1 MIPHRASAPRRRRGF
16 APEEVDYNGRMD
28 TSSTRVRVTASRPSE
43 HAITVHIRPGDVVGV
58 GHRNQ
63 QFPEFVW
70 CASEAGEHGWV
81 AEAYLEMTGEKE
93 AVAVREY
100 SGKQLT
106 VVQDEV
112 LDVIERQGVWTLCRN
127 SAGSQGWVPS
137 TILEDAVAPTAAHPE
152 QSLSRGARRVR
163 VVSSCTSEQVQ
174 EIRFREGD
182 GLTVGH
188 RNQQHP
194 AFVWC
199 ATADGHQGWVPEDY
213 IELGAAHDAVAR
225 RAYDSTH
232 LTVGAD
238 ETLEVLDQVGDYLL
252 CRTAAGVEGWV
263 PTACAEEIAEER

>member
-1 MIPHRASAPRRRRGF
+1 MVLAPSWTPGF
-16 APEEVDYNGRMD
+16 APDKADYNGQMD
-28 TSSTRVRVTASRPSE
+28 TNPNRVRVTASRPGE
-43 HAITVHIRPGDVVGV
+43 HAVTVHLRPGDVVGV

-70 CASEAGEHGWV
+70 CAAEDGNHGWV
-81 AEAYLEMTGEKE
+81 AESYLEMTGEKE

-106 VVQDEV
+106 VIEDEV

-127 SAGSQGWVPS
+127 SAGSQGWVP
-137 TILEDAVAPTAAHPE
+137 TAILEDAVAPAPARRE
-152 QSLSRGARRVR
+152 QSLSPDARSVR
-163 VVSSCTSEQVQ
+163 ILTSCTSEQVQ

-182 GLTVGH
+182 SLTVGH

-213 IELGAAHDAVAR
+213 IEAGAAHDAVAR

-232 LTVGAD
+232 LTTGAG
-238 ETLEVLDQVGDYLL
+238 ETLDVLEHVGGYLL

-263 PTACAEEIAEER
+263 QETCVEEIVAER

>member
-1 MIPHRASAPRRRRGF
+1 M
-16 APEEVDYNGRMD
+16 DYNGQMHTD
-28 TSSTRVRVTASRPSE
+28 LNRVRVTASRPGE
-43 HAITVHIRPGDVVGV
+43 HAVTVHIRPGDAVGV

-70 CASEAGEHGWV
+70 CATEAGDHGWV
-81 AEAYLEMTGEKE
+81 AEAYLQMTGENE

-106 VVQDEV
+106 VIEDEV

-127 SAGSQGWVPS
+127 SAGSQGWVP
-137 TILEDAVAPTAAHPE
+137 TAILEDAVAPAPDHHERSSSPD
-152 QSLSRGARRVR
+152 ARSVR
-163 VVSSCTSEQVQ
+163 VVTSCTSEQVQ

-182 GLTVGH
+182 SLTVGH

-194 AFVWC
+194 EFVWC

-213 IELGAAHDAVAR
+213 IEAGAAHDAVAR

-232 LTVGAD
+232 LTVGAG
-238 ETLEVLDQVGDYLL
+238 ETLTVLEQVGAYLL
-252 CRTAAGVEGWV
+252 CRTAGGVQGWV
-263 PTACAEEIAEER
+263 RTACVEEIVEER